1 MSTVTAT
8 ATAHAPAVGF
18 DPRFTV
24 ERVDGV
30 GVFLV
35 SEDASAVLG
44 EPIHLALQALLDG
57 TRSADEVAEAL
68 ADRFSAL
75 ETYHALDV
83 MTAKGY
89 LACADDVGGSAA
101 QDAYWALAGVKP
113 SDAERDL
120 ARHRSTRDGP
130 RRHRPRSTGRR
141 AGRRRAHCPRR
152 ATTER

>member
-89 LACADDVGGSAA
+89 LACADDVGSSAA

-120 ARHRSTRDGP
+120 AG
-130 RRHRPRSTGRR
+130 TGVR
-141 AGRRRAHCPRR
+141 ATVLGDIDRAALDDALADAGLCPRR